1 MHAQWTTLLDDEF
14 VAAWQSGT
22 YTNLLSGQL
31 TVNVRVMAGFVV
43 RCGDNL
49 EWRVYPRIF
58 TYSADYP
65 EKYVLYRI
73 S

>member
-1 MHAQWTTLLDDEF
+1 MMNLLQHGR
-14 VAAWQSGT
+14 VVRAYQP
-22 YTNLLSGQL
+22 LSGQL

-43 RCGDNL
+43 RCGDNI
-49 EWRVYPRIF
+49 ERRVYPRIF

-65 EKYVLYRI
+65 EKYVLYCF